1 CPTRVSRKGEKAARK
16 GGPSTKDCPRL
27 LLSTMRLLFLIF
39 VSSSVHAQDD
49 LGNFQK
55 MMKGFFKMSDNIP
68 LTPNRRSNFGS
79 APLRYKY
86 VDKTEYAAN
95 KGILDQVF
103 ESDLVLTTS
112 QMSDVIA
119 DFQERVTGKKI
130 RRRAKRKA
138 IIGDRFRWPNATVPY
153 SFKHADGKWVSVIR
167 KGMAKWE
174 RETCIR
180 FVPHTGQHDSV
191 EYFRGGGCYSSVG
204 RIGGKQWISIGYG
217 CEGGGIVAHEIGHAL
232 GFWHEQSR
240 PDRDTYININE
251 DHIVKGTKGNFEKRM
266 DIEDKDIPY
275 DFGSVMHYGPQ
286 AFTNDWKYVT
296 IETKDHRF
304 QHTIGQRAD
313 ISFVDVKHANRLY
326 CSHMCKISLNCE
338 NGGYEDPLD
347 CTKCKCPPGL
357 GGTRCDRIATST
369 PGCGGE
375 VLVTGLW
382 QTLSNSKIGECYWKL
397 YTPMGKIHFEVLESN
412 YKCDSSCAD
421 NYLEIKH
428 TSKLEQTG
436 FRQCCNAVPGPIIS
450 EGNEIIIS
458 SVAVERPANFTIRY
472 ILDSSAGLPKPPPA
486 AWEGAGGLTSLLGS
500 EAGIDNTFEKYV
512 LTQLPNVLHTTSA
525 QVPNIMNL
533 IQAFLGR

>member
-1 CPTRVSRKGEKAARK
+1 LRFFSATALQTFNHRN
-16 GGPSTKDCPRL
+16 
-27 LLSTMRLLFLIF
+27 
-39 VSSSVHAQDD
+39 D

-55 MMKGFFKMSDNIP
+55 MLTGFFKMSDNIP
-68 LTPNRRSNFGS
+68 LTPNRPSNFGS
-79 APLRYKY
+79 RQLTYKY
-86 VDKTEYAAN
+86 VDRTEYAAN

-103 ESDLVLTTS
+103 ESDLVLTPG

-119 DFQERVTGKKI
+119 DFQERVTGSVL
-130 RRRAKRKA
+130 RRRVKRKA
-138 IIGDRFRWPNATVPY
+138 IKGDRFRWPNATVPY
-153 SFKHADGKWVSVIR
+153 SFKHNDGKWVSVIR

-180 FVPHTGQHDSV
+180 FVPHTHQRDSV

-204 RIGGKQWISIGYG
+204 RIGGKQYISIGWG

-240 PDRDTYININE
+240 PDRDQYININE
-251 DHIVKGTKGNFEKRM
+251 DHIVKGTRGNFEKRN
-266 DIEDKDIPY
+266 DIDDKDIPY

-326 CSHMCKISLNCE
+326 CSHICKRSLNCE

-347 CTKCKCPPGL
+347 CSRCKCPPGI
-357 GGTRCDRIATST
+357 GGTRCERIATSN

-375 VLVTGLW
+375 ILVTGLW
-382 QTLSNSKIGECYWKL
+382 QTLSNNKIGECYWKL
-397 YTPMGKIHFEVLESN
+397 YTPSGKIHFEVLESN

-428 TSKLEQTG
+428 TVKLEQTG

-450 EGNEIIIS
+450 EGNEVIIS
-458 SVAVERPANFTIRY
+458 SVAVEKPSNFTIRY

-486 AWEGAGGLTSLLGS
+486 AWEGAGGLTSLIGS